1 MRARIAASRSI
12 AARRPRTWLGRGTT
26 YLVLMLF
33 TGIVLFPLVAMVFG
47 SFKTQFQFYANPWGV
62 PSTLIWDNYRYAWNV
77 AQIPRFLLNSIIVA
91 AGTVCLTLLLASA
104 AAYGFSSF
112 QFRGSRPL
120 FLLFILLLII
130 PVPVAII
137 PLYVIVVRLH
147 LVDTYLALIL
157 PYTSGSLPL
166 AIFLLRASFQ
176 AIPREIT
183 SAARID
189 GCSHFGAYVRIVL
202 PLARPGLAT
211 VTILAFISSWNE
223 FFLALIFIRD
233 PALMTLP
240 LGLRTFVF
248 QYSTQWTYLFAA
260 LTLSIVPIVV
270 VYVALQRQFI
280 SGLASGALAG

>member
-1 MRARIAASRSI
+1 MSARSTAPRSRLL
-12 AARRPRTWLGRGTT
+12 RRSHTWLGRGTT
-26 YLVLMLF
+26 YFVLMLF
-33 TGIVLFPLVAMVFG
+33 TGIVLFPLAAMVFG
-47 SFKTQFQFYANPWGV
+47 SLKTQFQFYANPWGV
-62 PSTLIWDNYRYAWNV
+62 PSTLIWGNYSYAWNM

-91 AGTVCLTLLLASA
+91 AGTVSLTLVLASA

-112 QFRGSRPL
+112 QFRASRPL
-120 FLLFILLLII
+120 FLLFVLLLII

-176 AIPREIT
+176 AIPQEIT

-189 GCSHFGAYVRIVL
+189 GCSHFGAYVRIAL
-202 PLARPGLAT
+202 PLAGPGLAT

-240 LGLRTFVF
+240 LGLQTFVF

-280 SGLASGALAG
+280 RGLASGALAG

>member
-1 MRARIAASRSI
+1 MSARITASRPI
-12 AARRPRTWLGRGTT
+12 ASRRTCTGLGRGAT
-26 YLVLMLF
+26 YLVLTLF

-47 SFKTQFQFYANPWGV
+47 SFKSQFEFYANPWGV
-62 PSTLIWDNYRYAWNV
+62 PSTLNWDNYSYAWNM
-77 AQIPRFLLNSIIVA
+77 AQIPRFLLNSSIVA

-112 QFRGSRPL
+112 QFRGSRPI
-120 FLLFILLLII
+120 FLLFVLLLII
-130 PVPVAII
+130 PVPVTII

-147 LVDTYLALIL
+147 LVDTYLALML

-176 AIPREIT
+176 AIPQEIT

-189 GCSHFGAYVRIVL
+189 GCSYFGAYVRIVL
-202 PLARPGLAT
+202 PLAKPGLAT
-211 VTILAFISSWNE
+211 VTILTFIGSWNE

-240 LGLRTFVF
+240 LGLRTFMV
-248 QYSTQWTYLFAA
+248 QYGTQWTYLFAA
-260 LTLSIVPIVV
+260 LTLSLAPIVV
-270 VYVALQRQFI
+270 VYVALQRQFT

>member
-1 MRARIAASRSI
+1 
-12 AARRPRTWLGRGTT
+12 
-26 YLVLMLF
+26 VLTLF

-62 PSTLIWDNYRYAWNV
+62 PSTLIWDNYGYAWNM
-77 AQIPRFLLNSIIVA
+77 AQIPRFMLNSVIVA
-91 AGTVCLTLLLASA
+91 AATVGLTLLLASA

-120 FLLFILLLII
+120 FLLFVLLLII
-130 PVPVAII
+130 PVPVAIS

-176 AIPREIT
+176 AIPQEIT

-189 GCSHFGAYVRIVL
+189 GCSHFGAYLRIVL

-211 VTILAFISSWNE
+211 VSILAFISSWNE

-280 SGLASGALAG
+280 SGLARGALAG

>member
-1 MRARIAASRSI
+1 MRARITAARSI
-12 AARRPRTWLGRGTT
+12 ASRWTRTWLGRGTI
-26 YLVLMLF
+26 YLVLTLF

-47 SFKTQFQFYANPWGV
+47 SFKTQFQFYTNPWGV
-62 PSTLIWDNYRYAWNV
+62 PSTLIWDNFSYAWNM
-77 AQIPRFLLNSIIVA
+77 AQIPRFMLNSIIVA
-91 AGTVCLTLLLASA
+91 ASTVCLTLLLASA

-120 FLLFILLLII
+120 FLLFVLLLII
-130 PVPVAII
+130 PLPVAII
-137 PLYVIVVRLH
+137 PLYVIVVHLH

-176 AIPREIT
+176 AIPQEIT

-189 GCSHFGAYVRIVL
+189 GCSPFGAYVRIAL

-211 VTILAFISSWNE
+211 VTILAFIGSWNE

-260 LTLSIVPIVV
+260 LTMSIIPIVV
-270 VYVALQRQFI
+270 VYVAMQRQFI

>member
-1 MRARIAASRSI
+1 MRARIATSRSI
-12 AARRPRTWLGRGTT
+12 GSRRTNTWLGRGTA
-26 YLVLMLF
+26 YLVLTIF

-47 SFKTQFQFYANPWGV
+47 SFKTQYQFYANPWGV
-62 PSTLIWDNYRYAWNV
+62 PSELNWDNYRYAWTM
-77 AQIPRFLLNSIIVA
+77 ARIPRFLLNSIIVA
-91 AGTVCLTLLLASA
+91 AGTVGLTLLLASA

-120 FLLFILLLII
+120 YLLFVLLLII
-130 PVPVAII
+130 PLPIGII

-166 AIFLLRASFQ
+166 AIVILRAAFQ
-176 AIPREIT
+176 AIPREVT

-189 GCSHFGAYVRIVL
+189 GCSNFGAYARIVL

-211 VTILAFISSWNE
+211 VTILAFIGSWNE
-223 FFLALIFIRD
+223 FFLALIFIRNPD
-233 PALMTLP
+233 LMTLP
-240 LGLRTFVF
+240 LGLRTFMF

-260 LTLSIVPIVV
+260 LTLSILPIVV
-270 VYVALQRQFI
+270 VYVVLQRQFI
-280 SGLASGALAG
+280 SGLASGALVG

>member
-1 MRARIAASRSI
+1 MRARRTASRSI
-12 AARRPRTWLGRGTT
+12 ASRRTRTWLGWGAA
-26 YLVLMLF
+26 YLVLTLF

-47 SFKTQFQFYANPWGV
+47 SFKTQFQFYADPWGV
-62 PSTLIWDNYRYAWNV
+62 PSTLIWDNYSYAWNM
-77 AQIPRFLLNSIIVA
+77 AQIPRFMLNSIIVA
-91 AGTVCLTLLLASA
+91 AATVGLTLLLASA

-112 QFRGSRPL
+112 HFRGSRPL
-120 FLLFILLLII
+120 YLLFVLLLII
-130 PVPVAII
+130 PVPVGII

-157 PYTSGSLPL
+157 PYTSGCLPL
-166 AIFLLRASFQ
+166 AIVLLRASFR
-176 AIPREIT
+176 AIPQEVT

-189 GCSHFGAYVRIVL
+189 GCSHFGACVRIVL
-202 PLARPGLAT
+202 PIARPGLAA
-211 VTILAFISSWNE
+211 VTILAFVSSWNE
-223 FFLALIFIRD
+223 FFLALIFIRN

-240 LGLRTFVF
+240 LGLRTFMF

-260 LTLSIVPIVV
+260 LTVSIVPIVV

>member
-1 MRARIAASRSI
+1 MGARIAASRSTG
-12 AARRPRTWLGRGTT
+12 ARRAGTALGRGTT
-26 YLVLMLF
+26 YLVLTLF
-33 TGIVLFPLVAMVFG
+33 TGIVVFPLVSMLFG

-62 PSTLIWDNYRYAWNV
+62 PSTPIWDNYSYAWNM
-77 AQIPRFLLNSIIVA
+77 AQIPRFMLNSIIVA
-91 AGTVCLTLLLASA
+91 AATVGLTLLLASA

-112 QFRGSRPL
+112 AFRGSRPL
-120 FLLFILLLII
+120 YLLFVLLLII
-130 PVPVAII
+130 PVPVGII

-166 AIFLLRASFQ
+166 AIVLLRASFQ
-176 AIPREIT
+176 AIPRELT
-183 SAARID
+183 GAARID
-189 GCSHFGAYVRIVL
+189 GCSHFGAYARIAL

-211 VTILAFISSWNE
+211 VAILAFIGSWNE
-223 FFLALIFIRD
+223 FFLALVFIRN

-240 LGLRTFVF
+240 LGLRTFVT

-280 SGLASGALAG
+280 GGLASGALAG